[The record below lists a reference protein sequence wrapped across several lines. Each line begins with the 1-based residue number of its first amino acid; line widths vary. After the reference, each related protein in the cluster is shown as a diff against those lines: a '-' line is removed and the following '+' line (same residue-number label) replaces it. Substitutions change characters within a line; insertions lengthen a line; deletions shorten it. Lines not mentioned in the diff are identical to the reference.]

1 MSYDIKLIDP
11 ITKEVITI
19 DSPHFMGGGTY
30 QLGGSKELW
39 LNITWNYSN
48 FYYDIMGED
57 GIRTIYGKSG
67 AESIPIL
74 EDAISKLGND
84 TDADYWKAT
93 EGNAK
98 RPLVQLLA
106 MAKMR
111 PDGIWDGD

>member
-1 MSYDIKLIDP
+1 MSYDIKLVDP
-11 ITKEVITI
+11 ITKEVITL

-30 QLGGSKELW
+30 QLGGSKEMW
-39 LNITWNYSN
+39 LNITWNYSD
-48 FYYDIMGED
+48 FYYDIMGKK

-74 EDAISKLGND
+74 KDAISKLGND
-84 TDADYWKAT
+84 TDTDYWKAT

-98 RPLVQLLA
+98 RPLIQLLS

>member
-1 MSYDIKLIDP
+1 MSYDIELVDP
-11 ITKEVITI
+11 ITREVITF

-39 LNITWNYSN
+39 LNITWNYSKY
-48 FYYDIMGED
+48 YYDIMGED
-57 GIRTIYGKSG
+57 GIRSIYNKSG

-74 EDAISKLGND
+74 EDAISKLGDDVDDN
-84 TDADYWKAT
+84 YWKAT

-98 RPLVQLLA
+98 RPLMQLLA

-111 PDGIWDGD
+111 PDGIWEGD